1 MQSFKVLG
9 GKHHVKGPDGKVK
22 TYVKGEIVKS
32 PRNLIKTFP
41 NKFELV
47 AGESSTKLGV
57 KD

>member
-22 TYVKGEIVKS
+22 TYIKGEIVKS
-32 PRNLIKTFP
+32 SRNLIKSFP

-47 AGESSTKLGV
+47 AGDSSTKSGARN
-57 KD
+57 